1 LILYKPTKKH
11 CCFTIF
17 LDFFEKF
24 SFVNEIVGFHSCLV
38 LGWEL
43 DQAVFYSFTTNY
55 FLLHHTY
62 IIPSNM
68 NDDSDIDE
76 EGYGSGN
83 EIAE

>member
-1 LILYKPTKKH
+1 
-11 CCFTIF
+11 
-17 LDFFEKF
+17 
-24 SFVNEIVGFHSCLV
+24 VNEIVGFHSCLV